1 MVPVLKISAIQ
12 VLALGGIGV
21 ALGIWLK
28 KRVPVLDRL
37 HIPAPIVGGM
47 LFAILATALRDRV
60 ANFDVDTSVRDILLV
75 TSFTAI
81 GMNASLGILKKG
93 GIAVLIMA
101 ALAVVGGVVQSLWG
115 IAIASAFGLD
125 PRVGILAGTVS
136 LAGGPA
142 TSLAFGGMFEQAGV
156 AGATTIALTSA
167 TFGIAVAGLI
177 SGWTGGR
184 LIRKWNLRPVPA
196 NAEIPVAG
204 DPSPAT
210 RNLGVL
216 GHIILVTTAMGLGTL
231 LHAAIAKTGFIL
243 PLFVS
248 TLLMGVLIRNLDD
261 RYRWFGISTGTVTQ
275 IVTVALSLFIA
286 IAMVTLRLWELKALA
301 LPLFIIL
308 VSGIAI
314 TWLFCAVVAFRVL
327 GKDYEA
333 GVMTAG
339 FTGFMV
345 GITPNAMASMQELES
360 KYGLAPRALLVVPLV
375 GGFLIDVTNSVVITF
390 LANLLR

>member
-1 MVPVLKISAIQ
+1 MVPVLKLTAIQ

-28 KRVPVLDRL
+28 KRVPLLDRL

-60 ANFDVDTSVRDILLV
+60 ANFDVDTSLRDILLV

-81 GMNASLGILKKG
+81 GMNASLSILKKG
-93 GIAVLIMA
+93 GMQVLVVA
-101 ALAVVGGVVQSLWG
+101 ALAVVGAVIQSLSG
-115 IAIASAFGLD
+115 MSIAALFGLD

-142 TSLAFGGMFEQAGV
+142 TSLAFGGMFEQAGLP
-156 AGATTIALTSA
+156 GATTIALTSA

-184 LIRKWNLRPVPA
+184 LIRKWDLRPVPA
-196 NAEIPVAG
+196 SSPTPDAERPTPNG
-204 DPSPAT
+204 GS
-210 RNLGVL
+210 LGVL
-216 GHIILVTTAMGLGTL
+216 GHIILITTAMGLGSL
-231 LHAAIAKTGFIL
+231 LHAAIASTGFIL
-243 PLFVS
+243 PFFVS
-248 TLLMGVLIRNLDD
+248 TLLVAVLIRNLDD
-261 RYRWFGISTGTVTQ
+261 RYKWFGISTPMVTQ

-286 IAMVTLRLWELKALA
+286 IAMLTLKLWELKALA

-308 VSGIAI
+308 VTGIVI
-314 TWLFCAVVAFRVL
+314 TWFFCAVVAFRVL

-345 GITPNAMASMQELES
+345 GITPNAMASMQELEQ
-360 KYGLAPRALLVVPLV
+360 KYGFAPRALLVIPLV
-375 GGFLIDVTNSVVITF
+375 GGFLIDVTNSVVITT
-390 LANLLR
+390 LVNLLR